1 MWRIVLVNPNTSEA
15 LTTLM
20 VEIAREFAPACFRI
34 NGLTAPFGAPLLTN
48 ELELDEAVRAVSALA
63 PELAQSADAIIV
75 SAFGDPGADEL
86 ATLLNRPV
94 IGIAEASMR
103 AAAADARRFAVVT
116 HTGRLVRRMALRA
129 QDIGLGAHCVAVLAT
144 EEDPVALMAKP
155 DELERALKVLAKQAV
170 RQHGADA
177 IVIGGG
183 PLGRVAKALSG
194 KVGVPVIEAI
204 PEAVRYL
211 ATELGAAA
219 TR

>member
-86 ATLLNRPV
+86 ATVLNRPV

-103 AAAADARRFAVVT
+103 AAAPSFSRYSF
-116 HTGRLVRRMALRA
+116 L
-129 QDIGLGAHCVAVLAT
+129 LA
-144 EEDPVALMAKP
+144 
-155 DELERALKVLAKQAV
+155 
-170 RQHGADA
+170 
-177 IVIGGG
+177 
-183 PLGRVAKALSG
+183 
-194 KVGVPVIEAI
+194 
-204 PEAVRYL
+204 
-211 ATELGAAA
+211 
-219 TR
+219 